1 MGEMKQGFISPKA
14 VGKQKN
20 DGLQK
25 VQAKPLV
32 SSPAFTKEL
41 AREIVRNL
49 TAFGKLTVRPFQ
61 RAPRP
66 TQKKPIAPVGEYPVL
81 VDTSVLVDA
90 RILPI
95 VNSGFLAATLII
107 PQFVLGEIQHIA
119 DSADTI
125 RRSKGRRGLDV
136 VNAIKNQRVNPG
148 VRVKIITDDQQD
160 IKEVDAKLI
169 YFAKLWK
176 TRLLTVDFN
185 LAQVARVQ
193 GIKVLNVNDL
203 AQALK
208 VALISGEELTVKI
221 THEGKERQQG
231 VGYLPDGTMVVV
243 EDTKQRIGA
252 DVVVVITKVHQ
263 TPAGQLFFARL
274 K

>member
-1 MGEMKQGFISPKA
+1 MKKELIPP
-14 VGKQKN
+14 
-20 DGLQK
+20 
-25 VQAKPLV
+25 AKKSKLPPAT
-32 SSPAFTKEL
+32 SAFTKEL
-41 AREIVRNL
+41 AQEIVRNL
-49 TAFGKLTVRPFQ
+49 TAFGKLTARPFQ
-61 RAPRP
+61 RRP
-66 TQKKPIAPVGEYPVL
+66 GVMKKKPVAPGGEYPIL
-81 VDTSVLVDA
+81 VDTSVLIDG

-119 DSADTI
+119 DSVDMI

-136 VNAIKNQRVNPG
+136 VNALKTQRVNPG
-148 VRVKIITDDQQD
+148 VKVKIVSDDQPT
-160 IKEVDAKLI
+160 IKEVDLKLV
-169 YFAKLWK
+169 YFARAWK

-185 LAQVARVQ
+185 LAQVARAQ
-193 GIKVLNVNDL
+193 GIKILNVNDL

-208 VALISGEELTVKI
+208 VALMSGEEVTVKI

-243 EDTKQRIGA
+243 EDTKDRVGQ